1 MGDLWRRIRT
11 PRVTTR
17 LFIIVAFPLLGLIGL
32 CGIAVDSNY
41 QQLLAARID
50 KLRANTEQAVSI
62 AVRLETD
69 VQAGRLSR
77 AEAVRQFHDIVA
89 PIRFDGMTGYYFV
102 YAADGTD
109 IVTGPTPKVEGT
121 NRFNLQDATGKYW
134 VQEALRVAAAGGG
147 TLRYYYPKPGTAT
160 PAPKLSYV
168 APIPGWNMLVGNGV
182 YIDDLRQMAIANA
195 WWFAAFAAPLTLMC
209 LIVAGIMGSGLIR
222 PLNSLVRAMAA
233 LANGDLQARVE
244 GDERQD
250 EIGEMARALAVF
262 QQDMIAADGLRQDQ
276 ARLTAAAATERRAE
290 LVRMAEGFEGSV
302 GGVVGVL
309 SERATTLEAIAR
321 VMAGNAAESRRETV
335 SVSESAQAASLG
347 VQSVAAATEELSA
360 SVGEISRQ
368 VMESARISEAAAE
381 DARRT
386 NAVVRTLAEGAE
398 RIGTV
403 VGLINQIAGQ
413 TNLLALN
420 ATIEAARAGEAGR
433 GFAVVASEVKS
444 LAGQTARAT
453 EEIGKQ
459 IGEIQG
465 ATREAVAAI
474 QAIGAVITRIGGI
487 AASISAA
494 VGQQGAATGEIAAS
508 VQRTAAAAQGVASRI
523 ARIGGAAGETG
534 DAAEKVLGAAAAV
547 SQATGELTVE
557 VGAFLAGVRAA

>member
-1 MGDLWRRIRT
+1 MGDFWRRVRT

-17 LFIIVAFPLLGLIGL
+17 LLIIVAFPLLGIVGL
-32 CGIAVDSNY
+32 CGIAVNSNY

-62 AVRLETD
+62 AVRLEKA

-77 AEAVRQFHDIVA
+77 AEAVRQFHDIVQ
-89 PIRFDGMTGYYFV
+89 PIRFDGSSGYYFV
-102 YAADGTD
+102 YAEDGTC
-109 IVTGPTPKVEGT
+109 IVTGPTPKVETT
-121 NRFNLQDATGKYW
+121 NRFNLQDARGKYW
-134 VQEALRVAAAGGG
+134 VREALQVAAAGGG
-147 TLRYYYPKPGTAT
+147 TLRYFYPKPGTTA

-168 APIPGWNMLVGNGV
+168 VPIPGWHMLVGNGV
-182 YIDDLRQMAIANA
+182 YIDDLRQIAIANS
-195 WWFAAFAAPLTLMC
+195 WRFAGFAGPLALLC
-209 LIVAGIMGSGLIR
+209 LTVAGIMARGLIM
-222 PLNSLVRAMAA
+222 PLASISRAMAA
-233 LANGDLQARVE
+233 IAAGDLRALVE
-244 GDERQD
+244 GDERTD
-250 EIGEMARALAVF
+250 EIGEMARALGVF
-262 QQDMIAADGLRQDQ
+262 QRDMIAAERLRQDQ
-276 ARLTAAAATERRAE
+276 ARLVAQGAAARREE
-290 LVRMAEGFEGSV
+290 LVRMAEGFEGTV
-302 GGVVGVL
+302 GGVVGTL
-309 SERATTLEAIAR
+309 SERAARLETIAR

-335 SVSESAQAASLG
+335 SVGESAQAASLG
-347 VQSVAAATEELSA
+347 VQTVAAATEALTT
-360 SVGEISRQ
+360 SVAQISRQ

-459 IGEIQG
+459 IGDIQA

-474 QAIGAVITRIGGI
+474 QGIGTTITQIGGI

-494 VGQQGAATGEIAAS
+494 VGQQGAATDEIAGS
-508 VQRTAAAAQGVASRI
+508 VHRTAQAAQEVASRI

-557 VGAFLAGVRAA
+557 VGAFLENVRAA

>member
-1 MGDLWRRIRT
+1 MGDFWRRIRT

-32 CGIAVDSNY
+32 CGLAVDSTY

-50 KLRANTEQAVSI
+50 KLRANTEQVVSI
-62 AVRLETD
+62 AV
-69 VQAGRLSR
+69 RLSR

-89 PIRFDGMTGYYFV
+89 PIRFDGTTGYYFV

-109 IVTGPTPKVEGT
+109 IVTGPTPQVEGT
-121 NRFNLQDATGKYW
+121 NRFTLQDSTGKYW

-147 TLRYYYPKPGTAT
+147 TLRYYYPKPGTTT

-168 APIPGWNMLVGNGV
+168 APIPGWDMLVGNGV
-182 YIDDLRQMAIANA
+182 YIDDLRQIAIATL
-195 WWFAAFAAPLTLMC
+195 WRFAGFAAPLSLMC
-209 LIVAGIMGSGLIR
+209 LVVAGIMGRGLIR
-222 PLNSLVRAMAA
+222 PLNSIARAMAA
-233 LANGDLQARVE
+233 IAEGDLQVRVE
-244 GDERQD
+244 GDERPD
-250 EIGEMARALAVF
+250 EIGEMARALVVF
-262 QQDMIAADGLRQDQ
+262 QQDMVAADRLRQDQ

-290 LVRMAEGFEGSV
+290 LVRMAVGFEGSV

-309 SERATTLEAIAR
+309 SQRAATLEGIAR

-335 SVSESAQAASLG
+335 SVGESAQAASAG
-347 VQSVAAATEELSA
+347 VQSVAAATEALSA
-360 SVGEISRQ
+360 SVAEISRQ

-403 VGLINQIAGQ
+403 VELINQIAGQ

-459 IGEIQG
+459 IGEIQA
-465 ATREAVAAI
+465 ATREAVTAI
-474 QAIGAVITRIGGI
+474 QGIGTVITRIGGI
-487 AASISAA
+487 AARISTA
-494 VGQQGAATGEIAAS
+494 VGEQGSATGAIAGN
-508 VQRTAAAAQGVASRI
+508 VQRTAAAAQAVASRI

-534 DAAEKVLGAAAAV
+534 DAAEKVLGAAAEMSA
-547 SQATGELTVE
+547 ATGALTAE
-557 VGAFLAGVRAA
+557 VKGFLAGVRAA